1 MTFCLRGRE
10 LLGDLQRAD
19 FLPPYDDE
27 GLRQVILEISDLVNK
42 ASTVAVQ
49 GLDNQPAAVK
59 VGFQYHT
66 TCLNR
71 NLRYLFAF
79 YTHRLAK
86 LRGARWE
93 GGSVLPEGVQQS
105 NTLSP
110 AELDYFS
117 AYNRL
122 VSDYNESVGLDL
134 TSDLEPPKDLNVE
147 VRVVVPDLGEIM
159 TDGGPVA
166 LELGSV
172 HFLRRSDVEFLI
184 RLGHLEMI
192 KS

>member
-1 MTFCLRGRE
+1 
-10 LLGDLQRAD
+10 
-19 FLPPYDDE
+19 
-27 GLRQVILEISDLVNK
+27 
-42 ASTVAVQ
+42 
-49 GLDNQPAAVK
+49 
-59 VGFQYHT
+59 
-66 TCLNR
+66 
-71 NLRYLFAF
+71 LFAF

>member
-1 MTFCLRGRE
+1 M
-10 LLGDLQRAD
+10 
-19 FLPPYDDE
+19 
-27 GLRQVILEISDLVNK
+27 
-42 ASTVAVQ
+42 
-49 GLDNQPAAVK
+49 
-59 VGFQYHT
+59 
-66 TCLNR
+66 
-71 NLRYLFAF
+71 
-79 YTHRLAK
+79 
-86 LRGARWE
+86 
-93 GGSVLPEGVQQS
+93 LPEGVQQS

>member
-10 LLGDLQRAD
+10 LLWDLQRAD

-49 GLDNQPAAVK
+49 GLENQPAAVK

-147 VRVVVPDLGEIM
+147 VRVVAPDLGEIM